1 MGAMCAFTRSD
12 FPVLL
17 IPKIASV
24 FKPLA
29 AAEEFMKAL
38 HPEEFLQQLVAV
50 REGFWQAMNAERKS
64 YGAEKPLSSAAILR
78 RLQFGVVMERKAAE
92 VTAPWVGKI
101 PDLDL
106 QQPMS
111 EYVVN
116 ELKHASILRK
126 RIGELSG
133 DPDALWNEPLPELK
147 ALWDFHAGLDSLC
160 ELIASVQ
167 FGHEEFFPRTSKS
180 FIERVTPV
188 DPETA
193 AIYRDTLLADEEGHE
208 WIAPEI
214 LRRYATD
221 VAAQDKCLT
230 ALRQG
235 CELFGRAI
243 ESFNRAMPS

>member
-1 MGAMCAFTRSD
+1 MD
-12 FPVLL
+12 
-17 IPKIASV
+17 
-24 FKPLA
+24 
-29 AAEEFMKAL
+29 AL
-38 HPEEFLQQLVAV
+38 KPEEFLNQLVAT
-50 REGFWQAMNAERKS
+50 REAFWEKMNAERKS
-64 YGAEKPLSSAAILR
+64 YGAERPLSAAVVLR

-92 VTAPWVGKI
+92 VTAPWVGQI

-116 ELKHASILRK
+116 ELKHTSILRK
-126 RIGELSG
+126 RISELNG
-133 DPDALWNEPLPELK
+133 DPDGLWNSPLKELK
-147 ALWDFHAGLDSLC
+147 ELWDFHASLGSLC

-180 FIERVTPV
+180 FIERVTPI
-188 DPETA
+188 DPATA
-193 AIYRDTLLADEEGHE
+193 AIYRDVLLAEEEGHE

-221 VAAQDKCLT
+221 GETQQKCLA
-230 ALRQG
+230 ALKRG

-243 ESFNRAMPS
+243 QSFNQSVPA

>member
-1 MGAMCAFTRSD
+1 MDA
-12 FPVLL
+12 L
-17 IPKIASV
+17 
-24 FKPLA
+24 KPD
-29 AAEEFMKAL
+29 
-38 HPEEFLQQLVAV
+38 EFLKQLIAV
-50 REGFWQAMNAERKS
+50 REGFWEQMNAERKS
-64 YGAEKPLSSAAILR
+64 YGAEKPLSPPIVLR

-126 RIGELSG
+126 RIRELDG
-133 DPDALWNEPLPELK
+133 DPDALWNQPLAELK
-147 ALWDFHAGLDSLC
+147 ALWDFHASLGSLC

-180 FIERVTPV
+180 FIERVASV
-188 DPETA
+188 DPQTA

-214 LRRYATD
+214 LTRYAKDRAT
-221 VAAQDKCLT
+221 QEKCVT
-230 ALRQG
+230 ALKQC
-235 CELFGRAI
+235 CELFGKAI
-243 ESFNRAMPS
+243 QSFNRSMPS

>member
-1 MGAMCAFTRSD
+1 MDALSSKD
-12 FPVLL
+12 FLN
-17 IPKIASV
+17 
-24 FKPLA
+24 
-29 AAEEFMKAL
+29 
-38 HPEEFLQQLVAV
+38 QLVAT
-50 REGFWQAMNAERKS
+50 REVYWEKMNAERKS
-64 YGAEKPLSSAAILR
+64 YGAEKPLSPAVVLR

-133 DPDALWNEPLPELK
+133 DPDALWNQPLKELK
-147 ALWDFHAGLDSLC
+147 ELWDFHASLNSLC

-167 FGHEEFFPRTSKS
+167 FGHEEFFPRTSRS
-180 FIERVTPV
+180 FIERVEKL
-188 DPETA
+188 DPQTA
-193 AIYRDTLLADEEGHE
+193 AIYRNTLLADEEGHE

-221 VAAQDKCLT
+221 GATQQKCLE

-243 ESFNRAMPS
+243 QSFNRSMPS

>member
-1 MGAMCAFTRSD
+1 MDSLKSENFLRRLEETRE
-12 FPVLL
+12 
-17 IPKIASV
+17 A
-24 FKPLA
+24 
-29 AAEEFMKAL
+29 
-38 HPEEFLQQLVAV
+38 
-50 REGFWQAMNAERKS
+50 FWQRMNAERRS
-64 YGAEKPLSSAAILR
+64 YGAEKPLTPAVVLR

-92 VTAPWVGKI
+92 VTAPWVSKI
-101 PDLDL
+101 PDIDL

-116 ELKHASILRK
+116 ELKHAAILRN
-126 RIGELSG
+126 RIRELHG
-133 DPDALWNEPLPELK
+133 DPDELWNHPLPELK
-147 ALWDFHAGLDSLC
+147 ELWDFHAGLGSLC

-167 FGHEEFFPRTSKS
+167 FGHEEFFPRTSRS

-188 DPETA
+188 DAQTA

-221 VAAQDKCLT
+221 AQSQRK
-230 ALRQG
+230 ALEALERG

-243 ESFNRAMPS
+243 QSFNKSLAV

>member
-1 MGAMCAFTRSD
+1 MEEAMED
-12 FPVLL
+12 FLG
-17 IPKIASV
+17 
-24 FKPLA
+24 
-29 AAEEFMKAL
+29 
-38 HPEEFLQQLVAV
+38 QLVNC
-50 REGFWQAMNAERKS
+50 REAFWEKMNAERKS
-64 YGAEKPLSSAAILR
+64 YGAEKPLTPAMVMR

-92 VTAPWVGKI
+92 VTARWVGQI

-126 RIGELSG
+126 RIAELHG
-133 DPDALWNEPLPELK
+133 DPDALWSQPLTELK
-147 ALWDFHAGLDSLC
+147 DLWDFHASLPSLC

-180 FIERVTPV
+180 FIERVQSI
-188 DPETA
+188 DPQTA
-193 AIYRDTLLADEEGHE
+193 SIYRDTLLADEAGHE

-221 VAAQDKCLT
+221 PKSQEKCLE
-230 ALRQG
+230 ALKTG
-235 CELFGRAI
+235 CELFGKAI
-243 ESFNRAMPS
+243 QSFNRSLSA

>member
-1 MGAMCAFTRSD
+1 M
-12 FPVLL
+12 
-17 IPKIASV
+17 
-24 FKPLA
+24 
-29 AAEEFMKAL
+29 EAL
-38 HPEEFLQQLVAV
+38 KPEEFIAQLIAT
-50 REGFWQAMNAERKS
+50 REAFWERMNVERKS
-64 YGAEKPLSSAAILR
+64 YGAERPLAPAVVLR

-126 RIGELSG
+126 RIAELNG
-133 DPDALWNEPLPELK
+133 DPDALWNDPLPELK
-147 ALWDFHAGLDSLC
+147 ELWDFHAGLGSLC

-167 FGHEEFFPRTSKS
+167 FGHEEFFPRTSRS
-180 FIERVTPV
+180 FIERVTPI

-193 AIYRDTLLADEEGHE
+193 AIYRDTLLADEESHE

-214 LRRYATD
+214 LRRYAGN
-221 VAAQDKCLT
+221 AATQQNCLA
-230 ALRQG
+230 ALRRG

-243 ESFNRAMPS
+243 QSFNRTMPA

>member
-1 MGAMCAFTRSD
+1 MEA
-12 FPVLL
+12 L
-17 IPKIASV
+17 
-24 FKPLA
+24 KP
-29 AAEEFMKAL
+29 EQ
-38 HPEEFLQQLVAV
+38 FLQQLVAT
-50 REGFWQAMNAERKS
+50 REAFWEKMNAERKS
-64 YGAEKPLSSAAILR
+64 YGAEKPLSPAVVLR

-116 ELKHASILRK
+116 ELKHASILRQ
-126 RIGELSG
+126 RISELNG
-133 DPDALWNEPLPELK
+133 DPDALWNQPLGELK
-147 ALWDFHAGLDSLC
+147 DLWDFHASLGSLC

-180 FIERVTPV
+180 FIERVMPI
-188 DPETA
+188 DPKTA
-193 AIYRDTLLADEEGHE
+193 SIYRDTLLADEEGHE

-214 LRRYATD
+214 LTRYGTDAAT
-221 VAAQDKCLT
+221 QQKCLD
-230 ALRQG
+230 ALKQG

-243 ESFNRAMPS
+243 QSFNRSMPA

>member
-1 MGAMCAFTRSD
+1 MEA
-12 FPVLL
+12 L
-17 IPKIASV
+17 
-24 FKPLA
+24 KP
-29 AAEEFMKAL
+29 EQFL
-38 HPEEFLQQLVAV
+38 HQLVAT
-50 REGFWQAMNAERKS
+50 REAFWEKMNAERKS
-64 YGAEKPLSSAAILR
+64 YGAEKPLSPAVVLH

-116 ELKHASILRK
+116 ELKHASILRQ
-126 RIGELSG
+126 RISELNG
-133 DPDALWNEPLPELK
+133 DPDALWNQPLGELK
-147 ALWDFHAGLDSLC
+147 DLWDFHASLGSLC

-180 FIERVTPV
+180 FIERVMPI
-188 DPETA
+188 DPKTA
-193 AIYRDTLLADEEGHE
+193 SIYRDTLLADEEGHE

-214 LRRYATD
+214 LTRYGTDAAT
-221 VAAQDKCLT
+221 QQKCLD
-230 ALRQG
+230 ALKQG

-243 ESFNRAMPS
+243 QSFNRSMPA

>member
-1 MGAMCAFTRSD
+1 MNALK
-12 FPVLL
+12 PVD
-17 IPKIASV
+17 
-24 FKPLA
+24 
-29 AAEEFMKAL
+29 
-38 HPEEFLQQLVAV
+38 FLQQLVSV
-50 REGFWQAMNAERKS
+50 REGFWEKMNAERRS
-64 YGAEKPLSSAAILR
+64 YGAEKPLTPPVVLR

-101 PDLDL
+101 PDIDL

-126 RIGELSG
+126 RIQELNG
-133 DPDALWNEPLPELK
+133 DPDALWNHPLEELRQ
-147 ALWDFHAGLDSLC
+147 LWDFHASLGSLC

-180 FIERVTPV
+180 FIERVAPL
-188 DPETA
+188 DPATA
-193 AIYRDTLLADEEGHE
+193 SIYRDTLLADEEGHE

-214 LRRYATD
+214 LTRYAND
-221 VAAQDKCLT
+221 AESQRKCLE
-230 ALRQG
+230 ALRTG

-243 ESFNRAMPS
+243 QSFNRSMPA

>member
-1 MGAMCAFTRSD
+1 M
-12 FPVLL
+12 
-17 IPKIASV
+17 
-24 FKPLA
+24 
-29 AAEEFMKAL
+29 EAL
-38 HPEEFLQQLVAV
+38 KQEEFLQQLVSV
-50 REGFWQAMNAERKS
+50 REEFWEKMNAERKS
-64 YGAEKPLSSAAILR
+64 YGAEKPLVPAVVLR

-126 RIGELSG
+126 RISELNG
-133 DPDALWNEPLPELK
+133 DPDELWNNPLPELRE
-147 ALWDFHAGLDSLC
+147 LWDFHAHLGSLC

-180 FIERVTPV
+180 FIERVSQI
-188 DPETA
+188 DPKTA

-214 LRRYATD
+214 LRRYGTD
-221 VAAQDKCLT
+221 GAMQQKCLA
-230 ALRQG
+230 ALKQG
-235 CELFGRAI
+235 CDLFGRAI
-243 ESFNRAMPS
+243 QSFNRTMPA

>member
-1 MGAMCAFTRSD
+1 MDTLTPD
-12 FPVLL
+12 
-17 IPKIASV
+17 
-24 FKPLA
+24 
-29 AAEEFMKAL
+29 
-38 HPEEFLQQLVAV
+38 EFLKQLIAT
-50 REGFWQAMNAERKS
+50 REAFWEQMNAERKS
-64 YGAEKPLSSAAILR
+64 YGAEKPLSPAVVLR

-101 PDLDL
+101 PDIDL

-126 RIGELSG
+126 RITELSG
-133 DPDALWNEPLPELK
+133 DPDALWNHPLRELK
-147 ALWDFHAGLDSLC
+147 ELWDFHASLGSLC

-188 DPETA
+188 DPQTA

-214 LRRYATD
+214 LTRYANDSAT
-221 VAAQDKCLT
+221 QQRCLD
-230 ALRQG
+230 ALKKG
-235 CELFGRAI
+235 CELFGKAI
-243 ESFNRAMPS
+243 QSFNQSLPT

>member
-1 MGAMCAFTRSD
+1 
-12 FPVLL
+12 
-17 IPKIASV
+17 
-24 FKPLA
+24 
-29 AAEEFMKAL
+29 
-38 HPEEFLQQLVAV
+38 
-50 REGFWQAMNAERKS
+50 MNAERKS
-64 YGAEKPLSSAAILR
+64 YGAEKPLSPAVILR

-116 ELKHASILRK
+116 ELKHASILRQ
-126 RIGELSG
+126 RITELDG
-133 DPDALWNEPLPELK
+133 DPDALWNRPLKELK
-147 ALWDFHAGLDSLC
+147 ELWEFHASLGTLC

-180 FIERVTPV
+180 FIERVLPI
-188 DPETA
+188 DPQTA
-193 AIYRDTLLADEEGHE
+193 SIYRDTLLADEEGHE

-214 LRRYATD
+214 LTRYATD
-221 VAAQDKCLT
+221 AATQQKCLD

-243 ESFNRAMPS
+243 QSFNRNMAS

>member
-1 MGAMCAFTRSD
+1 M
-12 FPVLL
+12 
-17 IPKIASV
+17 
-24 FKPLA
+24 
-29 AAEEFMKAL
+29 EAL
-38 HPEEFLQQLVAV
+38 KPEEFVRQLVAT
-50 REGFWQAMNAERKS
+50 RESFWEKMNAERKS
-64 YGAEKPLSSAAILR
+64 YGAEKPLTEAVVLR

-126 RIGELSG
+126 RIQELDG
-133 DPDALWNEPLPELK
+133 DPDVLWNNPLQELK
-147 ALWDFHAGLDSLC
+147 ELWDFHASLGSLC

-180 FIERVTPV
+180 FIERVAAM
-188 DPETA
+188 DPQTA
-193 AIYRDTLLADEEGHE
+193 SIYRDTLLADEEGHE

-214 LRRYATD
+214 LKRYATD
-221 VAAQDKCLT
+221 AESQRKCLE
-230 ALRQG
+230 ALQKG

-243 ESFNRAMPS
+243 QSFNLSTAN

>member
-1 MGAMCAFTRSD
+1 M
-12 FPVLL
+12 
-17 IPKIASV
+17 
-24 FKPLA
+24 
-29 AAEEFMKAL
+29 EAL
-38 HPEEFLQQLVAV
+38 KPEEFLDQLVKT
-50 REGFWQAMNAERKS
+50 REAFWEKMNAERKS
-64 YGAEKPLSSAAILR
+64 YGAEKPLAGAVVLR

-116 ELKHASILRK
+116 ELKHASILRR
-126 RIGELSG
+126 RIAELNG
-133 DPDALWNEPLPELK
+133 DPDALWNDPLPELK
-147 ALWDFHAGLDSLC
+147 ELWDFHAKLGSLC

-180 FIERVTPV
+180 FIERVNAI
-188 DPETA
+188 DPQTA
-193 AIYRDTLLADEEGHE
+193 SIYRDTLLADEEGHE

-214 LRRYATD
+214 LRRYAKDGAT
-221 VAAQDKCLT
+221 QEKCLA
-230 ALRQG
+230 ALKQG

-243 ESFNRAMPS
+243 QSFNRSMPA